1 MNYTNGKVICKLGT
15 LQPFWCN
22 DITTK
27 HNTSPKKTSP
37 YGKLYQVQCPKCNS
51 NHFFYRYRL

>member
-22 DITTK
+22 GITAK
-27 HNTSPKKTSP
+27 HSTFQKKTSL
-37 YGKLYQVQCPKCNS
+37 YGKLYQIKCPKCNS